1 MRYDVFVTVWGQ
13 DFVEK
18 FIEFSLASQLAT
30 GNLPALAEQSDIHY
44 HIYTDRQSKEYFEP
58 ALAEL
63 ARYAEPHFYFYDE
76 IAFGGGRLDQ
86 AIANSEPSTIKHNVQ
101 RITAQ
106 HMLSQLEDSAAILL
120 DSDFII
126 ADGSLARMHELR
138 CQGKRGISTM
148 LMRLDQDAA
157 APILRHNLSAH
168 LSPRALVRLCLDH
181 MHPIFAAY
189 FVDAEQPTS
198 YPSQLNWR
206 VGQKDNESGVVTHC
220 LFPHPLMVVPD
231 SMGGKG
237 ASKYFSTM
245 DYEYVLRAVAD
256 DDAIHLSPSS
266 DEILIC
272 KLSPA
277 GYLAD
282 NKIGDPPSI
291 DSMAHFMLNNSNI
304 RHRSFMAQAIRFIAD
319 ENGEWEDCVGEADR
333 FIEAAYKSLELT
345 VGQLS
350 TGDAA
355 TLLHLKSFLGPI
367 EDFLSPQVQARMQ
380 GWLSD

>member
-1 MRYDVFVTVWGQ
+1 MRYDVFVTVWGH

-18 FIEFSLASQLAT
+18 FVEFSLGSQLAS
-30 GNLPALAEQSDIHY
+30 GNLPALAGQADIHY
-44 HIYTDRQSKEYFEP
+44 HIYTDRESREYFEP

-63 ARYAEPHFYFYDE
+63 GKYTEPHFYFYDE
-76 IAFGGGRLDQ
+76 IPFGGGSLDQ

-106 HMLSQLEDSAAILL
+106 HMLSHMEDSAAVLL

-138 CQGKRGISTM
+138 LDGKRGISTL
-148 LMRLDQDAA
+148 LMRLDQDGA
-157 APILRHNLSAH
+157 APILRQNLTDH

-206 VGQKDNESGVVTHC
+206 VGDSGVVAHC
-220 LFPHPLMVVPD
+220 LFPHPLMVMPD
-231 SMGGKG
+231 KSGGAG

-245 DYEYVLRAVAD
+245 DYDYVLRAVAD
-256 DDAIHLSPSS
+256 DEAVHLSPSS

-277 GYLAD
+277 NYLAD
-282 NKIGDPPSI
+282 NKTGDPPSI
-291 DSMAHFMLNNSNI
+291 DRMAHFILNNSNI
-304 RHRSFMAQAIRFIAD
+304 RHRRFMAETIRFVAD
-319 ENGEWEDCVGEADR
+319 EKGDWEDCIDETDR
-333 FIEAAYKSLELT
+333 FVEAAYKALELM
-345 VGQLS
+345 VGQLP

-355 TLLHLKSFLGPI
+355 TMMHLKSFLGPI
-367 EDFLSPQVQARMQ
+367 EDFLSPQVQSRMQ

>member
-18 FIEFSLASQLAT
+18 FVEFSLGSQLAA
-30 GNLPALAEQSDIHY
+30 GNIPALAEQADIHY
-44 HIYTDRQSKEYFEP
+44 HIYTDRESRDFFEP
-58 ALAEL
+58 ALDAL
-63 ARYAEPHFYFYDE
+63 SKFAEPHFYFYDE
-76 IAFGGGRLDQ
+76 IPYGGGRLDQ

-106 HMLSQLEDSAAILL
+106 HMLSRLEDATAILL

-126 ADGSLARMHELR
+126 ADGSLARLHELR
-138 CQGKRGISTM
+138 LQGKRAVSTM
-148 LMRLDQDAA
+148 LMRLDQDSA
-157 APILRHNLSAH
+157 APILRQNLSAH

-181 MHPIFAAY
+181 MHPIFAGY
-189 FVDAEQPTS
+189 FVDAAQPTS

-206 VGQKDNESGVVTHC
+206 VGQKDNVSGVVTHC
-220 LFPHPLMVVPD
+220 LFPHPLMVMPD
-231 SMGGKG
+231 PLGGES

-245 DYEYVLRAVAD
+245 DYDYALRAVAD
-256 DDAIHLSPSS
+256 DDAIYLSPSS

-277 GYLAD
+277 AYLAD
-282 NKIGDPPSI
+282 NEIGDSPSI
-291 DSMAHFMLNNSNI
+291 DRMAHFILNNSNI
-304 RHRSFMAQAIRFIAD
+304 RHRLFMDQAIHFIAD
-319 ENGEWEDCVGEADR
+319 DEGDWEGLSGEADR
-333 FIEAAYKSLELT
+333 FIEAAYKALELM
-345 VGQLS
+345 VAQLS
-350 TGDAA
+350 TGDAT

-367 EDFLSPQVQARMQ
+367 EDFLSPQVQSRMQ